1 METEPDGNFVKM
13 KEYIISLENALHEK
27 ESEID
32 SINKKL
38 YLIENEKISLIT
50 NINSKEK
57 EVNQISNELTNYK
70 TQLEISKRKQEE
82 LTKQNEELN
91 TKMIELTQK
100 NKTLEE
106 NIKLF
111 DNSTE
116 KDYMIQIAKLSNK
129 VDELEISK
137 SKLTF
142 DKITLNNKIN
152 ELISQNETEMKLFTF
167 YKNNEIEQ
175 YKKTIASLNEMINDM
190 NKKKSESIVV
200 DTKKSNSQLLL
211 EQISQLEDEISKLN
225 EENFNLLKQN
235 QGLKSESDEKN
246 IQITHLENLIASM
259 QKEVDASINEYKMRL
274 EQAEKTSE
282 ENFYQSKETQSQI
295 EELILERDELMRKN
309 EELKKEYLQFNSTI
323 KEANQTFSEKYQ
335 KFQNTIND
343 YKAKISGYKERIK
356 SLKLKINELYD
367 EIDSLKKHNE
377 RVYEVLDTLDKSSII
392 NPNYKSEN
400 NIFKTKETVYSSIGN
415 SPMFRST
422 SFASHIVKDPL
433 EAKQKKTLEEYKR
446 VLTKVDMNLKQY
458 SNLD

>member
-13 KEYIISLENALHEK
+13 KEYIISLETALHEK

-50 NINSKEK
+50 NIDSKEK

-167 YKNNEIEQ
+167 
-175 YKKTIASLNEMINDM
+175 
-190 NKKKSESIVV
+190 
-200 DTKKSNSQLLL
+200 
-211 EQISQLEDEISKLN
+211 
-225 EENFNLLKQN
+225 
-235 QGLKSESDEKN
+235 
-246 IQITHLENLIASM
+246 
-259 QKEVDASINEYKMRL
+259 
-274 EQAEKTSE
+274 
-282 ENFYQSKETQSQI
+282 
-295 EELILERDELMRKN
+295 
-309 EELKKEYLQFNSTI
+309 
-323 KEANQTFSEKYQ
+323 
-335 KFQNTIND
+335 
-343 YKAKISGYKERIK
+343 
-356 SLKLKINELYD
+356 
-367 EIDSLKKHNE
+367 
-377 RVYEVLDTLDKSSII
+377 
-392 NPNYKSEN
+392 
-400 NIFKTKETVYSSIGN
+400 
-415 SPMFRST
+415 
-422 SFASHIVKDPL
+422 
-433 EAKQKKTLEEYKR
+433 
-446 VLTKVDMNLKQY
+446 
-458 SNLD
+458 